1 MDELE
6 IKNGFIITTIVK
18 WKLANFSTV
27 AARDD
32 SQKKMLS
39 KDFHLD
45 SSAIKCYLQFQPTSI
60 GDSDKNYSSLYLHVK
75 DFAGQ
80 SSIKLRFD
88 LWIENELG
96 EKTAERLSKYL

>member
-1 MDELE
+1 MSELE
-6 IKNGFIITTIVK
+6 IKIATTIK

-27 AARDD
+27 AARDNPM
-32 SQKKMLS
+32 KRLFS
-39 KDFHLD
+39 KDFQLD
-45 SSAIKCYLQFQPTSI
+45 SSAIKCCFRFDPTNKVQN
-60 GDSDKNYSSLYLHVK
+60 GDKNYSSLFLCVR

-96 EKTAERLSKYL
+96 KKTAEDLDGKCF